1 MSTKLSILAITL
13 LCSIAFADQV
23 TLKNGDRVTGKIV
36 QKDGAKLTMKTDL
49 MGEVTI
55 EWANVTALTSDDPL
69 TVVLPGGQAVQGKVE
84 TAGDRIQVAQQT
96 APLAEVPA
104 IRNPD
109 AQRAY
114 ERLLNPGWTQ
124 LWTGYFDFG
133 LALARGN
140 AETTT
145 ITTALAASRATRSDR
160 TTAYF
165 NQVYASARNNAGVTS
180 STAQAI
186 RGGWA
191 YNRDLNSRLF
201 LNVFNDYEF
210 DRFQRLDLR
219 VVAGGGAGYHVIK
232 NENTT
237 FDLLGG
243 ISWNR
248 EDFASGLLR
257 NSAEV
262 YYGDF
267 FSHKLNSRV
276 SLVQSFRMFSNLSDF
291 GAYRIN
297 FDAGVNASLTKTIS
311 LQTTFSDRYLSNPLP
326 GRKKNDIL
334 FTTGVRVN
342 FAR

>member
-1 MSTKLSILAITL
+1 MKLQLFACTL
-13 LCSIAFADQV
+13 IGGLAFADQV
-23 TLKNGDRVTGKIV
+23 TLTNGDRVTGKIV

-55 EWANVTALTSDDPL
+55 EWANVTGLTSDDPL

-84 TAGDRIQVAQQT
+84 TTAPGRIRVAQQT

-104 IRNPD
+104 IRNSD

-114 ERLLNPGWTQ
+114 ERLLTPGWTQ

-133 LALARGN
+133 IALARGN

-145 ITTALAASRATRSDR
+145 ITTALAASRATRADR

-165 NQVYASARNNAGVTS
+165 NQVYASARNDAGVTS

-186 RGGWA
+186 RGGWG
-191 YNRDLNSRLF
+191 YNRDLTSRIF

-232 NENTT
+232 NERTT

-243 ISWNR
+243 VSWNR
-248 EDFASGLLR
+248 EDFATGLLR
-257 NSAEV
+257 NSAEI

-276 SLVQSFRMFSNLSDF
+276 SLVQSFRMFSNLNDF
-291 GAYRIN
+291 GQYRIN
-297 FDAGVNASLTKTIS
+297 FDAGVNAALTKAIS

-326 GRKKNDIL
+326 GRKKNDVL